1 MRLHSQHPGLVSAL
15 HLFWLFVLIL
25 TPVLVSRLLYTA
37 LE

>member
-1 MRLHSQHPGLVSAL
+1 MQKHSQRPGVVNAL